1 MGHGFAKALFRDHA
15 YRSVRIVRERTI
27 PVLRNGVPLIRNG
40 RPVTQIVYD
49 ITRPG
54 DYQLVN
60 RNKCASS

>member
-1 MGHGFAKALFRDHA
+1 M
-15 YRSVRIVRERTI
+15 
-27 PVLRNGVPLIRNG
+27 LRNGVPLIRNG

-60 RNKCASS
+60 RNNVRDQLAKGGLRLAKLLDEIFAQ